1 MVQEGLTVPTTIV
14 LTFPLGRYHAT
25 PWDRQVNEGAV
36 ELPPSPWRLLR
47 MLYAVWK
54 TRCPELSDE
63 TVHSLL
69 ADIAA
74 PPTFYIPA
82 YAISHTRH
90 YYLGDQFAPKG
101 KNPQILPQRI
111 ESDKTLDAFAVFG
124 PEDQLAAVWPV
135 ELEPDKRDALRR
147 IARSIPYFG
156 RADSICTGTV
166 ETDWA
171 PRGHAIWKPLDVVE
185 HVDGYAEATS
195 VLAAEIPLVV
205 DSLLARAAEV
215 RRGGLRFPLGS
226 RLVAYG
232 LDRPADT
239 PTTRAIPRLARTVTA
254 VRFDLLHAVLPPD
267 TDAAIYTDLLRQAAI
282 KQLGGNPEGTM
293 LGGRTSDNAPM
304 QGGKHAHYLPIIRE
318 RRLTGLVVWVPGGLV
333 DKELSALCDVRA
345 LYDYKHRVQVRVSGI
360 GAMEQIAPELVG
372 PARTWRAVTPF
383 TPSRYPKKNR
393 DEWSNFVRNEI
404 QRELSVRGHTPAADV
419 EFIDRPWTAYVR
431 HRSSARLRRDKRQG
445 QAHLPAE
452 FLRLRFSQPVHG
464 PLTLGWLSHFGLGLF
479 MPE

>member
-1 MVQEGLTVPTTIV
+1 MVEEGLIVPITLV

-25 PWDRQVNEGAV
+25 PWDRHVNEGAV

-47 MLYAVWK
+47 ALYAVWQ
-54 TRCPELSDE
+54 TRCPDLPQE
-63 TVHSLL
+63 TVHPLL
-69 ADIAA
+69 AQLAA

-82 YAISHTRH
+82 HSLAHSRH
-90 YYLGDQFAPKG
+90 YYPDAKDGTD
-101 KNPQILPQRI
+101 R
-111 ESDKTLDAFAVFG
+111 TLDAFAVFG
-124 PEDQLAAVWPV
+124 PEDQLAAQWPA
-135 ELEPDKRDALRR
+135 ELEPDQRDALRR
-147 IARSIPYFG
+147 IAESIPYFG
-156 RADSICTGTV
+156 RADSICTGTIQTGWTPV
-166 ETDWA
+166 
-171 PRGHAIWKPLDVVE
+171 GHAIWKPLDVAE

-195 VLAAEIPLVV
+195 VLAPEIPLLI
-205 DSLLARAAEV
+205 DTLLAHAAEV
-215 RRGGLRFPLGS
+215 RRSGLRFPVGS

-239 PTTRAIPRLARTVTA
+239 PMPRPLSVEARTATA
-254 VRFDLLHAVLPPD
+254 VRFDLLHTALPPD

-282 KQLGGNPEGTM
+282 KQLGGNADGTM
-293 LGGRTSDNAPM
+293 LGGRTSDDKPM
-304 QGGKHAHYLPIIRE
+304 QGGKHAHYLPIISDRH
-318 RRLTGLVVWVPGGLV
+318 LAGLVVWVPGGLA

-360 GAMEQIAPELVG
+360 GAVEQVAPEFAG

-393 DEWSNFVRNEI
+393 DEWRAFVVKET
-404 QRELSVRGHTPAADV
+404 QRELGLRGHNSAADV
-419 EFIDRPWTAYVR
+419 EFIDGSWTAFVR
-431 HRSSARLRRDKRQG
+431 HRPSARLRGDKRQG

-452 FLRLRFSQPVHG
+452 LLRLRFSQPVHG